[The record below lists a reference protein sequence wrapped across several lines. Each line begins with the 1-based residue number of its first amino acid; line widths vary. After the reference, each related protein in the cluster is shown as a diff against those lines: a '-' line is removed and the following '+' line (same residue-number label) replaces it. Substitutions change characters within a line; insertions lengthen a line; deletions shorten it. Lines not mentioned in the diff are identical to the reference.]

1 MEKLQFRIDTG
12 NGSRELILDS
22 KNFLYYAAQK
32 LEKSLVPEEK
42 VIEAAID
49 RPLGGVS
56 LEDIPID
63 GKVAVIIDDA
73 TRPTP
78 SRKIIPYLLRRVEKR
93 SQNIT
98 FITAPGT
105 HRPLTEEELDK
116 KIGKDVLKKYSVVN
130 VDAQREEDYQY
141 IGETEQMKTPLYI
154 HKAVLEADYLIAIGN
169 IAPHNVVG
177 WGGGAKIIQPG
188 VSGRITTEATHLSG
202 CFERIEEVFGNV
214 NCKARQ
220 EIDAMG
226 EKVGLNFIV
235 NTVLSAE
242 GQILGLFCGHYLK
255 AHREGVAFA
264 QKVLCPSIPE
274 LADIVIVSAYPCYL
288 DYWQG
293 FKPVGF
299 SLKGVK
305 KGGIVIYLF
314 DPPEGLCG
322 NSPAHKPILEQ
333 YLNKDEKTARKDI
346 ENGTIQD
353 LVGICN
359 PLCHYQVVEQ
369 VKVFCVTDTLTEEEC
384 RLLRFKRF
392 TDVQKAVADAL
403 KVMGQDAKI
412 GVIPCGGETLV
423 RVEQE

>member
-93 SQNIT
+93 SQNIA

-154 HKAVLEADYLIAIGN
+154 
-169 IAPHNVVG
+169 P
-177 WGGGAKIIQPG
+177 
-188 VSGRITTEATHLSG
+188 VSYTHL
-202 CFERIEEVFGNV
+202 
-214 NCKARQ
+214 
-220 EIDAMG
+220 
-226 EKVGLNFIV
+226 
-235 NTVLSAE
+235 
-242 GQILGLFCGHYLK
+242 
-255 AHREGVAFA
+255 
-264 QKVLCPSIPE
+264 
-274 LADIVIVSAYPCYL
+274 
-288 DYWQG
+288 
-293 FKPVGF
+293 
-299 SLKGVK
+299 
-305 KGGIVIYLF
+305 
-314 DPPEGLCG
+314 
-322 NSPAHKPILEQ
+322 
-333 YLNKDEKTARKDI
+333 
-346 ENGTIQD
+346 
-353 LVGICN
+353 
-359 PLCHYQVVEQ
+359 
-369 VKVFCVTDTLTEEEC
+369 TLPT
-384 RLLRFKRF
+384 
-392 TDVQKAVADAL
+392 TS
-403 KVMGQDAKI
+403 
-412 GVIPCGGETLV
+412 
-423 RVEQE
+423 RV